1 MLKKNELLNKIV
13 FFLTLLSNQAFSYF
27 EYKPDYFKYINFPDS
42 FQIKNENITVTVID
56 SEIANLKELNVINKE
71 YFILNYQKSK
81 DKDDPFH
88 LHGTA
93 MASII
98 GSKKFR
104 GREESY
110 IGIFPNVKIINRIA
124 MPNGGYPLSILEA
137 ASEAIFSENEFII
150 NISGADVGTKNA
162 NEWNDLLNK
171 VGDKNKVLI
180 IAAVGNDQRDIRT
193 TQPDKQ
199 YWPAAYNPRN
209 KKNKLNDPVIRVAA
223 VSFENKLPELFIT
236 QRGTGSRYGKGRV
249 DIGAPG
255 YSIPFLTDDHEVKI
269 ANGTSESAAIVSGV
283 IAIMKSCISD
293 ASASFIKSTLLET
306 ADSYEH
312 LKEYITD
319 GKILNAGKAIEK
331 VCENEKE
338 IIDVNINNDNHFKS
352 KIIFKHDL
360 NKNEYFENP
369 VIWSIKI
376 SNYSYNH
383 FFLTDLNGLNH
394 YQSKFEVSP
403 TDDNIQYSLSE
414 SGQIITK
421 SGNRDSMP
429 LCLTASDLNESSWQ
443 HIGFLPCS
451 KSYENYQKW
460 DLNFISEKTNSTDN
474 FRMENLKLKDKD
486 ICLRM
491 KNRHINWGE
500 LFLSHCNEY
509 DDNSYLLK
517 LSFVPNNR
525 GFSKV
530 PDLNYDYFYLK
541 SGNKYVSPNHTNYA
555 SLYMETNFKFRFD
568 PTSMRIIGFDLKS
581 TERNKQKCLIK
592 RDGITKFHS
601 GNIENISDYTYL
613 EIDDCSSKISPNE
626 QFLLTSKETWNGK
639 EQFAIYSDLESDNPL
654 NLDKIL
660 IENYESDLTNPNKM
674 LCTGVHHDY
683 LWMGRC
689 EKEVIKNWK
698 DELYFYFDDK

>member
-1 MLKKNELLNKIV
+1 
-13 FFLTLLSNQAFSYF
+13 LLSNQAFSYF

-293 ASASFIKSTLLET
+293 ASAS
-306 ADSYEH
+306 
-312 LKEYITD
+312 
-319 GKILNAGKAIEK
+319 
-331 VCENEKE
+331 
-338 IIDVNINNDNHFKS
+338 
-352 KIIFKHDL
+352 
-360 NKNEYFENP
+360 
-369 VIWSIKI
+369 
-376 SNYSYNH
+376 
-383 FFLTDLNGLNH
+383 
-394 YQSKFEVSP
+394 
-403 TDDNIQYSLSE
+403 
-414 SGQIITK
+414 
-421 SGNRDSMP
+421 
-429 LCLTASDLNESSWQ
+429 
-443 HIGFLPCS
+443 
-451 KSYENYQKW
+451 
-460 DLNFISEKTNSTDN
+460 
-474 FRMENLKLKDKD
+474 
-486 ICLRM
+486 
-491 KNRHINWGE
+491 
-500 LFLSHCNEY
+500 
-509 DDNSYLLK
+509 
-517 LSFVPNNR
+517 
-525 GFSKV
+525 
-530 PDLNYDYFYLK
+530 
-541 SGNKYVSPNHTNYA
+541 
-555 SLYMETNFKFRFD
+555 
-568 PTSMRIIGFDLKS
+568 
-581 TERNKQKCLIK
+581 
-592 RDGITKFHS
+592 
-601 GNIENISDYTYL
+601 
-613 EIDDCSSKISPNE
+613 
-626 QFLLTSKETWNGK
+626 
-639 EQFAIYSDLESDNPL
+639 
-654 NLDKIL
+654 
-660 IENYESDLTNPNKM
+660 
-674 LCTGVHHDY
+674 
-683 LWMGRC
+683 
-689 EKEVIKNWK
+689 
-698 DELYFYFDDK
+698 